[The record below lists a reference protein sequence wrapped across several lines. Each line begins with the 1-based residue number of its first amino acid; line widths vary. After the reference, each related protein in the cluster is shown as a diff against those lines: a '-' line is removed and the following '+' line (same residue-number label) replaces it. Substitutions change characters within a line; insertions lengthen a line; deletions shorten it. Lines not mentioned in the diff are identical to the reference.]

1 LAANRLKRVGKQPQ
15 RRSLQYDDSMRAFE
29 IHLNG
34 KKLCV
39 AGMEHGMLLFSV
51 SCTENKQGRGGVGLG
66 MTGLRLDNETVRWQ
80 QLELEMGAK
89 VQIKIV
95 EAKTVDKPEVLQRA
109 PRDTRKYDKAY
120 VRRMAK
126 EFGWTIQTSSEKRK
140 AR

>member
-1 LAANRLKRVGKQPQ
+1 
-15 RRSLQYDDSMRAFE
+15 MRAFE

-39 AGMEHGMLLFSV
+39 AGLEHGMLLFSM
-51 SCTENKQGRGGVGLG
+51 SCTENTHGRGEIGLG
-66 MTGLRLDNETVRWQ
+66 MTGARLHNETVRWQ
-80 QLELEMGAK
+80 QLGLEMGAR

-95 EAKTVDKPEVLQRA
+95 EAKTADTPEVLQKA
-109 PRDTRKYDKAY
+109 PRDSRKYEKAY

-126 EFGWTIQTSSEKRK
+126 EFGWVIQTGYKKPK